1 MYFFVQQSVPSMKK
15 NELAKILR
23 FILRL
28 LHLSLITFTSCQD
41 KPLIKKYI
49 TYIIAYQLLIYIH
62 TQYTHSLFNKKNLIQ
77 YF

>member
-1 MYFFVQQSVPSMKK
+1 MYFFVQQSVLSMKK
-15 NELAKILR
+15 NKLAKISR

-49 TYIIAYQLLIYIH
+49 TYIIAYQLSIYL
-62 TQYTHSLFNKKNLIQ
+62 TKKNLYIISKIN
-77 YF
+77 